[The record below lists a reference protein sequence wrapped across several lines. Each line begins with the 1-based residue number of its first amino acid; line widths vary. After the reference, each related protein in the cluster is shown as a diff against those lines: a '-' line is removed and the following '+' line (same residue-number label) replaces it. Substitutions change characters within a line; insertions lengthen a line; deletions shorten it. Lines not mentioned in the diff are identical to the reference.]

1 MAAKR
6 NISIETQ
13 QKRLRLKQEQLT
25 LRVKVMDAKKRH
37 REVTDQLKAL
47 GGRIR

>member
-1 MAAKR
+1 MAKGT
-6 NISIETQ
+6 SVETQ

-25 LRVKVMDAKKRH
+25 LRVKIQDSKAKH
-37 REVTDQLKAL
+37 TEVTRQLKSL